1 MRRMGK
7 GACIGKG
14 ACMGKSALM
23 GQYLTATIFIT
34 HGVFTA
40 FKDNPLLKYRATK
53 ERLNVQHTANHQ
65 PTMPSQNGQRL
76 DFTLLRLQQF
86 FYR

>member
-23 GQYLTATIFIT
+23 GQYLTA
-34 HGVFTA
+34 
-40 FKDNPLLKYRATK
+40 Y
-53 ERLNVQHTANHQ
+53 
-65 PTMPSQNGQRL
+65 
-76 DFTLLRLQQF
+76 
-86 FYR
+86 FYQVG